1 MQSIHNTFLLNNIW
15 FSQKQLV
22 YKWRED
28 FPGGPV
34 VKNLPSNAGDAISI
48 PGLGTKIPLAVG
60 QLSLCVTTRDSMCCK
75 QDPMQPNIYI

>member
-48 PGLGTKIPLAVG
+48 PGLGTKIPLALARPKDKRSPCSIFPFIE
-60 QLSLCVTTRDSMCCK
+60 Q
-75 QDPMQPNIYI
+75 